1 MALPGAG
8 TTTVLGRQRYVWWV
22 PWSHTMI
29 GPESTRSSVGRYL
42 RRRGVAPLV
51 RPSRNDLEIAWLP
64 PYGDPEVAILGEA
77 ATYAAVGA
85 ATVAALDRLTD

>member
-1 MALPGAG
+1 MLG
-8 TTTVLGRQRYVWWV
+8 TTR
-22 PWSHTMI
+22 P
-29 GPESTRSSVGRYL
+29 SVERYL

-51 RPSRNDLEIAWLP
+51 RPSRNEFEVACLP